1 MENNIVISYWL
12 RDVQKMKDEIDMS
25 RTTLER
31 MSVNKIMKNGILMS
45 LDTVFNTLNGK
56 GEARHVKTGKV
67 N

>member
-1 MENNIVISYWL
+1 
-12 RDVQKMKDEIDMS
+12 MKDEIDMS